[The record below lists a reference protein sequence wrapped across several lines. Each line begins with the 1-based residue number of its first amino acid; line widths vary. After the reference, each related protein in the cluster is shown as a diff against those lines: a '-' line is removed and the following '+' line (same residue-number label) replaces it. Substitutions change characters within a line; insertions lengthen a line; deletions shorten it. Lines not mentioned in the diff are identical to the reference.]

1 VPIDNSETAA
11 IDRSRSSNS
20 RGWRSLV
27 QSVVDYER
35 MDKVLNRWRQY
46 DVLYLQVRVVLSIL
60 RWLMDAHTL
69 LLVFDCLFI
78 GVLMLRRLSSWSD
91 RPFRLLPSVRHRIHI
106 VLDTSVELLCVKCSR
121 DCRYGDRI

>member
-46 DVLYLQVRVVLSIL
+46 DVLYLQVRIVLSFL
-60 RWLMDAHTL
+60 RWVMDAHTL
-69 LLVFDCLFI
+69 LLVSDYLF
-78 GVLMLRRLSSWSD
+78 LA
-91 RPFRLLPSVRHRIHI
+91 F
-106 VLDTSVELLCVKCSR
+106 
-121 DCRYGDRI
+121 